1 MLPFS
6 SRLRYSFYPA
16 LFAAVALATRWRN
29 TVLDPGSMREK
40 SSTER
45 LLALQRSRQQTSWR
59 PPRDAIVL
67 HGAYGTGSNAV
78 IEGRVIDYQP
88 RAHANVN
95 DRKLANLRRNLGLLV
110 NEERAHVPV
119 HISLRTHEWQ
129 TQTDEEGYF
138 RLDITNLATLPS
150 GWHRFRASA
159 GDAVD
164 EAGLLL
170 VPPENRHGIIS
181 DVDDTI
187 LVTEVGS
194 KRRML
199 INTLLHNPL
208 QRRIVAGMPQ
218 LYRRLA
224 AINPVAAAAPVFYLS
239 ATPRQLHLP
248 LQAILEHN
256 ALPRG
261 VLITK
266 RVTGDATSEP
276 VRDQFAYKTRK
287 IEQLL
292 ERLPHVTFTLIGDD
306 AERDPDIFAAIRAR
320 HPARIAAVWVRKV
333 NTNPQVT
340 IRPDQGD
347 LAALLQREV
356 AIGQD

>member
-1 MLPFS
+1 M
-6 SRLRYSFYPA
+6 
-16 LFAAVALATRWRN
+16 
-29 TVLDPGSMREK
+29 
-40 SSTER
+40 
-45 LLALQRSRQQTSWR
+45 
-59 PPRDAIVL
+59 
-67 HGAYGTGSNAV
+67 
-78 IEGRVIDYQP
+78 
-88 RAHANVN
+88 
-95 DRKLANLRRNLGLLV
+95 
-110 NEERAHVPV
+110 NEERAYVPV

-129 TQTDEEGYF
+129 TMTDEEGYF
-138 RLDITNLATLPS
+138 RLEVTNLAALPA

-159 GDAVD
+159 GDADD

-170 VPPENRHGIIS
+170 VPPENTHGIVS

-199 INTLLHNPL
+199 SNTLLHNPL
-208 QRRIVAGMPQ
+208 QRRIFPGMPQ

-224 AINPVAAAAPVFYLS
+224 ALNPVAAAAPVFYLS

-256 ALPRG
+256 QLPRG

-306 AERDPDIFAAIRAR
+306 AERDPDIFAAIRKQ
-320 HPARIAAVWVRKV
+320 HPTRIAAVWVRRV
-333 NTNPQVT
+333 NAHPHLAV
-340 IRPDQGD
+340 RPDQGD
-347 LAALLQREV
+347 LAALLQS
-356 AIGQD
+356 